1 MSNKM
6 MRKELLA
13 AGLVKKP
20 QGGLNMQQQDGTKT
34 EEQILTEV
42 NARLGSVQERAEE
55 IAKEEVKAT
64 EQKEGAL
71 QKASDEKDLEEAKK
85 EKERSEEES
94 KRLALV
100 SPGPNGLTPD
110 LFSSKVDYSSL
121 FRKNTKGLD
130 EVKVS
135 SHESINLVISSI
147 ISQVMIFGN
156 KRRKVFAVNCKNFLM
171 NLANGSAL
179 IEINDKKVTFTS
191 PDGTVTDTT
200 VALAFWKDIPSAGRS
215 ADYTVDFSEST
226 ISALADKLGLK

>member
-13 AGLVKKP
+13 AGLIKKP
-20 QGGLNMQQQDGTKT
+20 VQGGLNMQQQDGTKT

-55 IAKEEVKAT
+55 IAKEEVV

-71 QKASDEKDLEEAKK
+71 QKASDEKEIEEAKK
-85 EKERSEEES
+85 EKERQDEES

-147 ISQVMIFGN
+147 IYQVMIFGN
-156 KRRKVFAVNCKNFLM
+156 RRRKVFAENCKKFLM

-179 IEINDKKVTFTS
+179 ISINDKKVTFTS

-215 ADYTVDFSEST
+215 ADYTVDFSDST
-226 ISALADKLGLK
+226 VSALADKLELK